1 MPKTKTQGI
10 VFGWIMSYAMA
21 YGMEVYNITIM
32 EGFTLKPG
40 GRRHRLHPLC
50 EQSEDTDCAAT
61 ELNGNTFY
69 GHLYFPGIRTDT
81 IQGQVHDE
89 KSYYAMAGVSGH
101 AGLFASAGDLATLS
115 MVMLSGGYGSDRF
128 FSKDVLDA
136 FTSPKSAAE
145 ASWAIGWWREA
156 DLERVKYF
164 GTQSS
169 RSSFGHEGRTG
180 TMAVIDPEEILIVVF
195 LTNKRNSRITDPAA
209 SLDQYDGNWY
219 TTASLGFV
227 TQLIYQAMDS
237 RGGYSKEAACAL
249 LQGMLE
255 AEMRTVSSTDG
266 LSASHPLVKAAR
278 AIAQVLAEKSKQ
290 CSYTSGTQYAKQ
302 AEDTLD
308 QIQ

>member
-101 AGLFASAGDLATLS
+101 AGWCA
-115 MVMLSGGYGSDRF
+115 
-128 FSKDVLDA
+128 
-136 FTSPKSAAE
+136 
-145 ASWAIGWWREA
+145 
-156 DLERVKYF
+156 
-164 GTQSS
+164 
-169 RSSFGHEGRTG
+169 SSFS
-180 TMAVIDPEEILIVVF
+180 IVS
-195 LTNKRNSRITDPAA
+195 TSTSMSA
-209 SLDQYDGNWY
+209 S
-219 TTASLGFV
+219 TTASSW
-227 TQLIYQAMDS
+227 T
-237 RGGYSKEAACAL
+237 C
-249 LQGMLE
+249 
-255 AEMRTVSSTDG
+255 RTIS
-266 LSASHPLVKAAR
+266 
-278 AIAQVLAEKSKQ
+278 
-290 CSYTSGTQYAKQ
+290 
-302 AEDTLD
+302 
-308 QIQ
+308 